1 MMSDIQKQISTRK
14 LEILYGQLYFSLIF
28 SAILFISLAYVF
40 RDYLSVFS
48 LSSWLTI
55 FLLLTGLRLYAT
67 YNFNHSKS
75 ISSNLKYW
83 FTWHILG
90 VFVYAITW
98 GGFILLLAISADPTQ
113 LSLLM
118 ICAAGLCAVAA
129 GDYSFSFY
137 SFVMFSTPLITP
149 TGMFLVTAVD
159 PTIHTSGYFV
169 LLFLIIMILLS
180 WRLNKTTTKSL
191 TTQYENQ
198 ELKLIST
205 KDGLTEINNRRRF
218 DEALHDEWYRASRL
232 SKPISLI
239 MCDIDKFKEYNDT
252 YGHLEGDKCL
262 KKIAHL
268 IQDYARRGGDLAAR
282 YGGEEFALILP
293 DTEHEHAKDIAEL
306 IRLAIIDANLP
317 HSGSSV
323 ATFITASFGVYTTIP
338 DKYATPNSLIEYAD
352 KALYMAKE
360 QGRNKVIL
368 YESNS
373 KNQA

>member
-1 MMSDIQKQISTRK
+1 MSDIQKQIGTRK

-28 SAILFISLAYVF
+28 SAVLFISLAYVF

-55 FLLLTGLRLYAT
+55 FLLITGLRLYAT

-137 SFVMFSTPLITP
+137 SFVMFATPLITP
-149 TGMFLVTAVD
+149 TGLFLVTAVD

-198 ELKLIST
+198 ELKIIST
-205 KDGLTEINNRRRF
+205 KDGLTGINNRRRF
-218 DEALHDEWYRASRL
+218 DEALHDEWYRAFRL
-232 SKPISLI
+232 SKPLSLI
-239 MCDIDKFKEYNDT
+239 MCDVDKFKEYNDT

-262 KKIAHL
+262 TKIAH
-268 IQDYARRGGDLAAR
+268 IIDFYARRAGDPAAR

-293 DTEHEHAKDIAEL
+293 NAGQEHAEKIAEQM
-306 IRLAIIDANLP
+306 RVAIADLDLP
-317 HSGSSV
+317 HSASPV
-323 ATFITASFGVYTTIP
+323 ANFVTASFGIHTIAP
-338 DKYATPNSLIEYAD
+338 DKYFLPETLIDFAD
-352 KALYMAKE
+352 KALYQAKE
-360 QGRNKVIL
+360 QGRNGVVL
-368 YESNS
+368 YKDSPDI
-373 KNQA
+373 QA

>member
-1 MMSDIQKQISTRK
+1 
-14 LEILYGQLYFSLIF
+14 
-28 SAILFISLAYVF
+28 
-40 RDYLSVFS
+40 
-48 LSSWLTI
+48 
-55 FLLLTGLRLYAT
+55 
-67 YNFNHSKS
+67 
-75 ISSNLKYW
+75 
-83 FTWHILG
+83 
-90 VFVYAITW
+90 
-98 GGFILLLAISADPTQ
+98 
-113 LSLLM
+113 
-118 ICAAGLCAVAA
+118 
-129 GDYSFSFY
+129 
-137 SFVMFSTPLITP
+137 MFATPLITP

-352 KALYMAKE
+352 KALYMAKD
-360 QGRNKVIL
+360 QGRNKVVL
-368 YESNS
+368 YESDS
-373 KNQA
+373 ENQA